1 MATATVTSRLE
12 NNSGDAGEGVRE
24 YSKKLVIR
32 SQNRIFLQPVETID
46 YMEAAANYVN
56 IHASGQ
62 TFRIRSTIGA
72 LEQKLDPEKFGR
84 IHRCTILN
92 FDRVVELRGLQ
103 RGDYLLILD
112 DGTQLKMSRRH
123 RRQVAKITAAACATG
138 RHLVKYAHAGNKQDR
153 IAAANSLDRRG
164 SALG

>member
-1 MATATVTSRLE
+1 MGTATVTSRVE
-12 NNSGDAGEGVRE
+12 NGTDTEEIARE

-32 SQNRIFLQPVETID
+32 SQNRIFLQPVDGID

-72 LEQKLDPEKFGR
+72 IEQKLDPEKFGR
-84 IHRCTILN
+84 IHRCVILN
-92 FDRVVELRGLQ
+92 FDRVAELRGLQ
-103 RGDYLLILD
+103 RGDYLVILEG
-112 DGTQLKMSRRH
+112 GTQLKMSRRH

-138 RHLVKYAHAGNKQDR
+138 KHLMKYANAGKQQDG
-153 IAAANSLDRRG
+153 IAAPNAVSRRG
-164 SALG
+164 SALS

>member
-1 MATATVTSRLE
+1 MGTATVTSRVE
-12 NNSGDAGEGVRE
+12 NNADAGEIVRE

-32 SQNRIFLQPVETID
+32 SQNRIFLQSVDGID

-72 LEQKLDPEKFGR
+72 IEQKLDPEKFGR
-84 IHRCTILN
+84 IHRCVILN
-92 FDRVVELRGLQ
+92 FGRVIELRGLQ
-103 RGDYLLILD
+103 RGDYLVILD

-138 RHLVKYAHAGNKQDR
+138 KHLMKYANGGKQQDG
-153 IAAANSLDRRG
+153 IAAPNALSRRG
-164 SALG
+164 PALS

>member
-1 MATATVTSRLE
+1 MATATITSRVE
-12 NNSGDAGEGVRE
+12 NNADAGETVRE

-32 SQNRIFLQPVETID
+32 SQNRIFLQPVDAID
-46 YMEAAANYVN
+46 YMEAAANYVT

-62 TFRIRSTIGA
+62 TFRIRSTISA

-103 RGDYLLILD
+103 RGDYLVILS

-138 RHLVKYAHAGNKQDR
+138 RHLMKYAHAGKQQDGP
-153 IAAANSLDRRG
+153 AAANSVSRRG
-164 SALG
+164 PALS

>member
-1 MATATVTSRLE
+1 MATATVTSRVEDNGDTGE
-12 NNSGDAGEGVRE
+12 NTRE

-103 RGDYLLILD
+103 RGDYLLILN